1 MRLWKA
7 AALTTAT
14 KVYWVIGAMLTT
26 VITARCLGPDGRG
39 VMAAAASWVAMF
51 VTFGHLSLA
60 NVAMYLLAGTGRDR
74 VPEVTGSLLAIIAG
88 VSVIG
93 WTIVVT
99 AYVASGGAAFNHI
112 PPAVLAVAFCWLPFL
127 LWIEYANALL
137 IAVGDLPRMNVAQ
150 IAAST
155 AAIVLVGVVVGVLR
169 GGPVAALSAMLAS
182 YAISMAVGLPRVVS
196 AGRPVV
202 STAVVRQLLHGS
214 ARLHVSAVGTFFY
227 TNAAVILLNQ
237 FRPVKEV
244 AYFQLAMQ
252 LAVGLQLV
260 PMAIGLVSYYLIARD
275 GADAAWPTHRRLV
288 AHTMLLAVATA
299 AASALAAPWIVQWLA
314 GAEFQPAVP
323 IIRILTLSVFGASLM
338 TIMAPQWVTR
348 GFFLQASG
356 LSLVAIAVGAL
367 GNWIF
372 IPRYGMTAAAWTMV
386 ASYGVHL
393 AGNGAFVWWIERQ
406 ASPMIRG
413 AAAS

>member
-7 AALTTAT
+7 ATLTTTT
-14 KVYWVIGAMLTT
+14 KVYWVTGAMATT

-60 NVAMYLLAGTGRDR
+60 SVVMYVLTGDDRERVA
-74 VPEVTGSLLAIIAG
+74 EVTGSLLAIIA
-88 VSVIG
+88 VITVIA
-93 WTIVVT
+93 WAAVAT
-99 AYVASGGAAFNHI
+99 AYVASNGVAFEHL
-112 PPAVLAVAFCWLPFL
+112 PPIVLAVALTSLPFM
-127 LWIEYANALL
+127 LWIEYANSLL
-137 IAVGDLPRMNVAQ
+137 IAVGDLGRMNLAQ

-155 AAIVLVGVVVGVLR
+155 AAIALVGIVVGVLR
-169 GGPVAALSAMLAS
+169 GGPAAALAAMLVS
-182 YAISMAVGLPRVVS
+182 YTISMAVGLPRLLA

-202 STAVVRQLLHGS
+202 SMAVIRRLLHGS

-227 TNAAVILLNQ
+227 TNAAVILLNH

-260 PMAIGLVSYYLIARD
+260 PMAIGLVSYSVIARD
-275 GADAAWPTHRRLV
+275 GADGAWPTHRRLV
-288 AHTMLLAVATA
+288 RHTMLLAA
-299 AASALAAPWIVQWLA
+299 AAAAGTALAAPWIVKWLA
-314 GAEFQPAVP
+314 GPAFQPAVP
-323 IIRILTLSVFGASLM
+323 IVRILTLSVLGASLA
-338 TIMAPQWVTR
+338 TVMAPQWVTR
-348 GFFLQASG
+348 GFFLQVSA
-356 LSLVAIAVGAL
+356 LSLIAVIVGAG
-367 GNWIF
+367 GNWFF
-372 IPRYGMTAAAWTMV
+372 IPRYGMNAAAWTMV

-406 ASPMIRG
+406 A
-413 AAAS
+413 AVA